1 MLAMLAGWG
10 SGFLGLLKDPKKLL
24 YIGGAILAG
33 FLAWEAFK
41 FVNTALDNA
50 ALVEQQRIEIQLKDG
65 ELETQQLLLEQAQ
78 QAAAISEAAR
88 LEAERRESEIRQI
101 RDAILQSGDDRDGAI
116 APVLGDTLRALRD
129 RP

>member
-1 MLAMLAGWG
+1 MLGMLAGWG
-10 SGFLGLLKDPKKLL
+10 SGFLGLLKNPKKLL
-24 YIGGAILAG
+24 YIAGAMLAA
-33 FLAWEAFK
+33 FLVWESVK

-50 ALVEQQRIEIQLKDG
+50 ALVEQQRIEIQLKEG

-101 RDAILQSGDDRDGAI
+101 RDAILQSGDDRDGDI

>member
-1 MLAMLAGWG
+1 MLALLTGGWAWVLEL
-10 SGFLGLLKDPKKLL
+10 FANPKKLL

-33 FLAWEAFK
+33 FIAWEAFK
-41 FVNTALDNA
+41 FVNTAIDNA

-101 RDAILQSGDDRDGAI
+101 RDAILQSGDDRDGDI